1 MTKEQYK
8 ELFNILTPRM
18 QKKLIAYAE
27 KLERE
32 QQFLNDYHNNEPEVG
47 DFKMEG
53 NTLWL

>member
-8 ELFNILTPRM
+8 ELFQILTPRM

-32 QQFLNDYHNNEPEVG
+32 QQFLKDHIEVITY
-47 DFKMEG
+47 D
-53 NTLWL
+53 